1 MNFRFAVVIAL
12 ASILATGSA
21 AQERELVFGV
31 TEGVTYQATP
41 KEIRD
46 KFSPLADYLGK
57 ATGRRVRIVLV
68 PAYNDVRAGL
78 ARQEYDLVFIHPAH
92 VAMAEIKGGR
102 YKAVAWTSG
111 FTDYTVSLLINADGS
126 LKSLDDLK
134 GRTVVT
140 PDPDSITAMM
150 VRAMLRSG
158 KLPLDHRQA
167 GRTERQE
174 IAASVR
180 VISTRYQDAVPFYI
194 ENGFAQAGATAAKS
208 VVKSWTDKGGKVL
221 LQSRAVPIKQLLVS
235 NAMPAE
241 EQERI
246 RAALLGIGQSKPG
259 RDALDAIGY
268 KGFVAINPEVESSTI
283 AWLGL

>member
-1 MNFRFAVVIAL
+1 MKYRFAVAL
-12 ASILATGSA
+12 GLAVVMASGTS
-21 AQERELVFGV
+21 AQEKELVFGV

-46 KFSPLADYLGK
+46 KFTPLAEYVGK
-57 ATGRRVRIVLV
+57 ATGRRVKIVLV
-68 PAYNDVRAGL
+68 PAYNDVRAGM
-78 ARQEYDLVFIHPAH
+78 AKHEYDLVFIHPAH
-92 VAMAEIKGGR
+92 VAMAEVKGGR

-111 FTDYTVSLLINADGS
+111 FTDYTVSLLINPEGT

-134 GRTVVT
+134 GRTLVT

-150 VRAMLRSG
+150 VRAMLRTG
-158 KLPLDHRQA
+158 KLPMTTAKPDAQNA
-167 GRTERQE
+167 KEMEG
-174 IAASVR
+174 SVR

-221 LQSRAVPIKQLLVS
+221 AQSRAVPIKQLLVS
-235 NAMPAE
+235 SALPAD

-246 RAALLGIGQSKPG
+246 RSALLGIGQSKPG
-259 RDALDAIGY
+259 KDALDAIGY
-268 KGFVAINPEVESSTI
+268 KGFVATNPEVEAATI

>member
-1 MNFRFAVVIAL
+1 MKYRHAVALAL
-12 ASILATGSA
+12 ASLLAMGAA
-21 AQERELVFGV
+21 AQDRELVFGV

-46 KFSPLADYLGK
+46 KFTPLADYISK
-57 ATGRRVRIVLV
+57 ATGRRVKVVLV
-68 PAYNDVRAGL
+68 PAYNDVRAGM
-78 ARQEYDLVFIHPAH
+78 AKQEYDFVFIHPAH

-102 YKAVAWTSG
+102 YRAVAWTSG
-111 FTDYTVSLLINADGS
+111 FTDYTVSLLVGAGS
-126 LKSLDDLK
+126 TLKSLDDLK
-134 GRTVVT
+134 GNTLVT

-150 VRAMLRSG
+150 VRAMLRTS
-158 KLPLDHRQA
+158 KLPVTTAKPDGQNAKEL
-167 GRTERQE
+167 
-174 IAASVR
+174 AASVR

-221 LQSRAVPIKQLLVS
+221 AQSRAVPIKQLMVS
-235 NAMPAE
+235 SAMAAE

-246 RAALLGIGQSKPG
+246 RAAFLGMGQSKPG
-259 RDALDAIGY
+259 KDALDAVGY
-268 KGFVAINPEVESSTI
+268 KGFVATNAELETATI